1 MVKNSAILSYEFNH
15 KSQKHV
21 FYVSFSYYDITFC
34 PVVCTLVVF
43 CHCCTSINSLSFGTI
58 KVCIY
63 KLSLNVKRFTK
74 TFTLKILINRW
85 KKRYIGEHV
94 GNFVFSLFFM
104 FLTNTYITITYN
116 QTTYKYQSNCKYTK
130 FIHIIF
136 RINRYQAFCY
146 LCSLLFQ
153 WSYYYDNL
161 IGLYL
166 VCLRLSQL
174 PAIHT

>member
-1 MVKNSAILSYEFNH
+1 MFI
-15 KSQKHV
+15 
-21 FYVSFSYYDITFC
+21 SYYLNFYISEVEWPRWAPMKLICWIINRRKTFFTFLSHIMISLLC

-58 KVCIY
+58 KICIY

-94 GNFVFSLFFM
+94 GNFLFSLFFM

-136 RINRYQAFCY
+136 RI
-146 LCSLLFQ
+146 
-153 WSYYYDNL
+153 
-161 IGLYL
+161 
-166 VCLRLSQL
+166 
-174 PAIHT
+174 